1 MKRTT
6 PHTALYCLLWIL
18 LVAVFPLQAAEEDV
32 LNRNIQLPR
41 SKGTVYQLLGKVTE
55 QSGYL
60 FIYDSKII
68 DNDRKT
74 SLKAGTYTIREAIY
88 RITGNY
94 ALALRTVGNH
104 ILIQL
109 PPETANAAQPS
120 LATPDSTAH
129 FTMEGTLLD
138 RYTKEPISYASVGV
152 LEATTGVITNQ
163 SGMFRLRLPDSLRQ
177 AVIQFSHIG
186 YQSEAIAAHVLA
198 GQYNQ
203 LTLEPKVVS
212 LQEVVIRLV
221 NPLTLLSE
229 MLTRRK
235 EHYAHQPVHLTTFY
249 REGVQSQ
256 KGLLNLTEAIFKV
269 YKTSYNSLSTDQ
281 VKLLKMRRISN
292 AYEKDTL
299 LAKMKSGID
308 ACLML
313 DMMKHLPDFLNPGTE
328 NMYTYAHSD
337 IAVVDDRLADVILF
351 EQKEGLNLPLYKG
364 EIYIDTESNALLKI
378 DFRINPHYIHQAGEQ
393 FVEKISRNLSATP
406 REVSYTISYKAW
418 NGIYYIHHVRGD
430 LHFKIRKRKQLFGN
444 TSLHTWFEMVTCRID
459 STDVHRF
466 SREER
471 QPTRTIFSDTHFS
484 YDANFWENF
493 NVILPEEK
501 LNEAINKITSKIE
514 ETRYSQ

>member
-1 MKRTT
+1 MKPTT

-18 LVAVFPLQAAEEDV
+18 LIAVSPLQAAEEDV
-32 LNRNIQLPR
+32 LSRNIQLPR

-55 QSGYL
+55 QSGRL

-74 SLKAGTYTIREAIY
+74 SIKAGTYTIREAIY
-88 RITGNY
+88 RITGNN

-104 ILIQL
+104 ILIQMPSEAVATSQPAL
-109 PPETANAAQPS
+109 AASASP
-120 LATPDSTAH
+120 TH

-138 RYTKEPISYASVGV
+138 RYTKEPIAYASVGV
-152 LEATTGVITNQ
+152 LEATTGVVTNQ
-163 SGMFRLRLPDSLRQ
+163 NGMFRLRLPDSLRQ
-177 AVIQFSHIG
+177 VVIQFSHIG
-186 YQSEAIAAHVLA
+186 YQSEDIAAHLLA

-221 NPLTLLSE
+221 NPFTLLGQ
-229 MLTRRK
+229 MLDRRK
-235 EHYAHQPVHLTTFY
+235 EHYTHQPVHLTTFY

-269 YKTSYNSLSTDQ
+269 YKTSFNSLSSDQ
-281 VKLLKMRRISN
+281 VKLLKMRRITN

-313 DMMKHLPDFLNPGTE
+313 DMMKHLPDFLSLGID

-337 IAVVDDRLADVILF
+337 IAVVDDRLANVILF
-351 EQKEGLNLPLYKG
+351 EQNERLNLPLYKG
-364 EIYIDTESNALLKI
+364 EIYIDTESNALLKVN
-378 DFRINPHYIHQAGEQ
+378 FQINPRHIHQAGKQ
-393 FVEKISRNLSATP
+393 FVERISRNLSATP
-406 REVSYTISYKAW
+406 REVSYTVSYKKW

-430 LHFKIRKRKQLFGN
+430 LHFKIRKKKQLFSN
-444 TSLHTWFEMVTCRID
+444 TSLHTWFEMVTCQID
-459 STDVHRF
+459 PTNAQRF
-466 SREER
+466 AREER
-471 QPTRTIFSDTHFS
+471 QPTRTIFSDTHFG
-484 YDANFWENF
+484 YDAEFWENF
-493 NVILPEEK
+493 NVIMPEEK

-514 ETRYSQ
+514 ETRY